1 MTRGQVIVTCLLTVV
16 ATLLTVTMLG
26 VGPDD
31 DKKQVPSTQPPTEV
45 LIIGTPMDYDTDAD
59 VAIGVEVGNTVKVEA
74 FPFTADDNP
83 RWITVPDRDQINATF
98 HIVDIKG
105 PWMQVEVRVG
115 RSIAG
120 RVWVY
125 QSDFS
130 VVTERFSFDRALHTV
145 SGWETDLD

>member
-16 ATLLTVTMLG
+16 ATLLTVNMLG

-31 DKKQVPSTQPPTEV
+31 DKKQEPPPTEV
-45 LIIGTPMDYDTDAD
+45 LIIGTPMDYDADAD
-59 VAIGVEVGNTVKVEA
+59 VAIGVNVGNTVKVEA
-74 FPFTADDNP
+74 FPFTAEHRP
-83 RWITVPDRDQINATF
+83 RWITVPAGEQVNATF

-105 PWMQVEVRVG
+105 PWMQVEARVG
-115 RSIAG
+115 RHNAG